1 MSDPRVPHSSGHVA
15 TRASRKVQDGPLQP
29 NYLVSQPGKPRR
41 LVVCESSDEAPGD
54 TERADEVFVVE
65 EALRETSKA
74 EYDRVY
80 RCISN
85 ADVDLELDLPV
96 YEVAW
101 KHMLNY
107 RRGRLH
113 EMVLLYRRLEEA
125 VEATGPDRLVCRD
138 DLESAYAA
146 VINDVA
152 DEYDLAVSCPVRSAR
167 TVLLQRFVVSSVLL
181 LPFLLDQVLGL
192 VLQRLTSQPAD
203 RETVFVPALGR
214 LDSTIPVLREM
225 RGEFGV
231 VVASMASSWLWT
243 FGDDELTPFGP
254 TAVSRFTSLRC
265 LARQLSTHLRLAR
278 RALFSDMLK
287 GQLEGVLA
295 DELDVHVDRALV
307 YAIQQGFRTRMFGS
321 LYLYYLFDNLID
333 ELQCENIVIGGL
345 SPAGK
350 AIVAKGIDAGCETY
364 HIPHGIGAAANC
376 PNPPTELTQF
386 VSGDLEKRHYAE
398 SPQVAEPWTCIATG
412 RPYLTELYDEYRA
425 DRVDQS
431 STEPY
436 HVVLATQPI
445 NQRDEFVGRTIAAI
459 GDAEF
464 DASVTI
470 KIHPSESPD
479 RYAGFAQREGVTVA
493 DANLHDLLQG
503 ADLTL
508 TVNSNVGVE
517 SVVVGTPCVSLNWW
531 SPIVPIPMYAQ
542 YGGIP
547 AVTDAADLDDFF
559 AGVDGDRL
567 ATMLA
572 DQSETVHEYYELE
585 VNAERRIAATIEPSD
600 IER

>member
-15 TRASRKVQDGPLQP
+15 TRASRKVQDEPLQLD
-29 NYLVSQPGKPRR
+29 YLVSQRGRPRR
-41 LVVCESSDEAPGD
+41 LVVCESSDDAPG
-54 TERADEVFVVE
+54 EAGGRDEVFVIE

-80 RCISN
+80 RCLSN

-96 YEVAW
+96 YGVAW

-125 VEATGPDRLVCRD
+125 VEATDPDRLVCSD
-138 DLESAYAA
+138 DLDSPYAA
-146 VINDVA
+146 VITDVG
-152 DEYDLAVSCPVRSAR
+152 DEYELGVSCPVRSAK
-167 TVLLQRFVVSSVLL
+167 TVLLQRFVVSTVLL
-181 LPFLLDQVLGL
+181 APFLLDQVLGL
-192 VLQRLTSQPAD
+192 VLRRLTSQPAN
-203 RETVFVPALGR
+203 RGTVFVPALGR
-214 LDSTIPVLREM
+214 LDSMTPVVREM

-243 FGDDELTPFGP
+243 FRDDELTRFDPM
-254 TAVSRFTSLRC
+254 AVSRFTSLGC
-265 LARQLSTHLRLAR
+265 LARQLSAHLRLAR

-287 GQLEGVLA
+287 GQLQDILA

-321 LYLYYLFDNLID
+321 LYLYYLFENLID
-333 ELQCENIVIGGL
+333 DLQCESIVIGGL

-350 AIVAKGIDAGCETY
+350 AIVAKGIDVGCETY

-376 PNPPTELTQF
+376 PNPPPDLTQF
-386 VSGDLEKRHYAE
+386 VSGDLEKRHYTE
-398 SPQVAEPWTCIATG
+398 SQQVAEPWTCIATG
-412 RPYLTELYDEYRA
+412 RPYLTELHDEYSGERT
-425 DRVDQS
+425 DQS
-431 STEPY
+431 SAEPY

-445 NQRDEFVGRTIAAI
+445 NQRDEFVGRAI
-459 GDAEF
+459 EAISDAGF

-470 KIHPSESPD
+470 KIHPSESPN
-479 RYAGFAQREGVTVA
+479 RYARFAQREGVTVA
-493 DANLHDLLQG
+493 EANLHDLLCG

-542 YGGIP
+542 HGGIP
-547 AVTDAADLDDFF
+547 AVTDAADLDEFF
-559 AGVDGDRL
+559 AGLDGERL
-567 ATMLA
+567 TTMLA
-572 DQSETVHEYYELE
+572 DQTAAVHEYYELE
-585 VNAERRIAATIEPSD
+585 ADAERRIVTAIEPPD
-600 IER
+600 IGR